1 MPGQYPY
8 RVFISHTSELRRIPS
23 GLSFVGAAEEAI
35 AQAGAVIINMKY
47 FTSSDQPPAEVCR
60 QAIRDSDIYV
70 GIVGFIYGSPVRDQ
84 PDKSYTELEFDT
96 ATELG
101 KPRLVFLLGDDTPG
115 TKELYVDLEY
125 GDRQQ
130 NFRSRLR
137 DSGIT
142 TSDVTNPHE
151 LQAGLLRALLDHDQ
165 SDREAADS
173 QENKWGYIHAA
184 MCRRLAAVMVD
195 AVRLLMIRSS
205 PLAHRSN
212 SARYDE
218 FLKIA
223 RDHFEDL
230 GHNISALPAIGDSRQ
245 YEKSRDIELLIQWL
259 LRTFALNP
267 SVARVSPYEI
277 QNVRKALNQ
286 TAEYFKL
293 YPGPAEDAFEATT
306 ALALRNCAQHPAI
319 DADADAVFRTRQ
331 SLQTKAIAMHQRD
344 VGPGILM
351 DIDNELA
358 VRYFAIDCHLL
369 DAVRRP

>member
-1 MPGQYPY
+1 
-8 RVFISHTSELRRIPS
+8 VFISHTSELRRIPS
-23 GLSFVGAAEEAI
+23 GLSFVDAAEEAI
-35 AQAGAVIINMKY
+35 TQAGAAIIDMKY

-60 QAIRDSDIYV
+60 QAVRDSDIYV
-70 GIVGFIYGSPVRDQ
+70 AIVGFIYGSPVRDQ
-84 PDKSYTELEFDT
+84 PDQSYTELEFGT

-115 TKELYVDLEY
+115 TKELYVDLSY
-125 GDRQQ
+125 GVRQQ
-130 NFRSRLR
+130 NFRSHLR

-142 TSDVTNPHE
+142 ISIVTNPHE
-151 LQAGLLRALLDHDQ
+151 LQTGLLRALLDHNQ
-165 SDREAADS
+165 PDREA
-173 QENKWGYIHAA
+173 NKWGFVHAA
-184 MCRRLAAVMVD
+184 MCRRIAAVMVD
-195 AVRLLMIRSS
+195 AVRLLMTRSS

-230 GHNISALPAIGDSRQ
+230 GHNISALPAIGDARQ
-245 YEKSRDIELLIQWL
+245 YEKSREIESRIQWL

-267 SVARVSPYEI
+267 GVARASPYEI
-277 QNVRKALNQ
+277 ENARKALSQ

-306 ALALRNCAQHPAI
+306 ALVLRNRPERPSI
-319 DADADAVFRTRQ
+319 DADADAVFRARQ
-331 SLQTKAIAMHQRD
+331 SLQTRAIGMHERD

-351 DIDNELA
+351 DVDNELA
-358 VRYFAIDCHLL
+358 VRYVAIDYYLL
-369 DAVRRP
+369 DGIHVV

>member
-1 MPGQYPY
+1 VPGESPH

-23 GLSFVGAAEEAI
+23 GLSFVDAAQEAI
-35 AQAGAVIINMKY
+35 TQAGAATIDMKY

-70 GIVGFIYGSPVRDQ
+70 AIVGFIYGSPVRDQ

-130 NFRSRLR
+130 AFRSRLR

-142 TSDVTNPHE
+142 ISIVTNPHE
-151 LQAGLLRALLDHDQ
+151 LQAGLAQALLNRNQ

-173 QENKWGYIHAA
+173 QANKWGYIHAA
-184 MCRRLAAVMVD
+184 MCRRLAAAMVD
-195 AVRLLMIRSS
+195 VVRLLMIRSS

-218 FLKIA
+218 FLRIA

-230 GHNISALPAIGDSRQ
+230 GHNISALPVIGDARQ
-245 YEKSRDIELLIQWL
+245 YEKSRDIESRIQWL

-267 SVARVSPYEI
+267 GVARASTYEI
-277 QNVRKALNQ
+277 ENARKALNQ

-306 ALALRNCAQHPAI
+306 ALALRNCAERPSI
-319 DADADAVFRTRQ
+319 DADADAVFRARQ
-331 SLQTKAIAMHQRD
+331 SLQTMAMAIHKRD

-351 DIDNELA
+351 DVDNDLA
-358 VRYFAIDCHLL
+358 LRYFAIDCHLL
-369 DAVRRP
+369 DAVRSP

>member
-1 MPGQYPY
+1 MPGEYPD

-23 GLSFVGAAEEAI
+23 GLSFVDAAEEAI
-35 AQAGAVIINMKY
+35 TQAGAAIIDMKY

-70 GIVGFIYGSPVRDQ
+70 AIVGFIYGSPVRDQ
-84 PDKSYTELEFDT
+84 PDNSYTELEFDT

-115 TKELYVDLEY
+115 TKELYVDNEY
-125 GDRQQ
+125 GVRQQ

-142 TSDVTNPHE
+142 ISIVTNPHE
-151 LQAGLLRALLDHDQ
+151 LQADLLRALLDRNQ

-173 QENKWGYIHAA
+173 QANKWGYIHAA
-184 MCRRLAAVMVD
+184 MCRRIAAVMVD

-230 GHNISALPAIGDSRQ
+230 SHNISALPVIGDSRQ
-245 YEKSRDIELLIQWL
+245 YEKSREIELLIQWL

-267 SVARVSPYEI
+267 SVARASTYEI
-277 QNVRKALNQ
+277 ENVRKALSQ
-286 TAEYFKL
+286 TVEYFKL
-293 YPGPAEDAFEATT
+293 YSGPAEDAFEATT

-319 DADADAVFRTRQ
+319 DADADAVFRARQ

-351 DIDNELA
+351 DVDNELA

-369 DAVRRP
+369 DAIPRP

>member
-1 MPGQYPY
+1 MPGQPPR
-8 RVFISHTSELRRIPS
+8 RVFISHSSELRRLPS
-23 GLSFVGAAEEAI
+23 GLSFVDAAEEAI
-35 AQAGAVIINMKY
+35 TQAGAAIIDMKY

-70 GIVGFIYGSPVRDQ
+70 AIVGFIYGSPVRDQ
-84 PDKSYTELEFDT
+84 PGKSYTELEFDS

-130 NFRSRLR
+130 DFRSRLR

-142 TSDVTNPHE
+142 ISIVASPHE
-151 LQAGLLRALLDHDQ
+151 LQAGLLRALLDHNKP
-165 SDREAADS
+165 DREAADS
-173 QENKWGYIHAA
+173 QADKWGYVHAA

-205 PLAHRSN
+205 PRAHRSN

-245 YEKSRDIELLIQWL
+245 YEKSREIELRIQWL

-267 SVARVSPYEI
+267 GVARASPYEI
-277 QNVRKALNQ
+277 ENVRKALNQ

-306 ALALRNCAQHPAI
+306 ALALRNCAERPSI

-331 SLQTKAIAMHQRD
+331 SLQTMAIAMHQRD

-351 DIDNELA
+351 DVDNELA

-369 DAVRRP
+369 DAIRSP

>member
-1 MPGQYPY
+1 VPGQHPR

-23 GLSFVGAAEEAI
+23 GRSFVDAAEEAI
-35 AQAGAVIINMKY
+35 TQAGGVIIDMKY

-60 QAIRDSDIYV
+60 RAIRETDIYV
-70 GIVGFIYGSPVRDQ
+70 AIVGFIYGSPVRDQ
-84 PDKSYTELEFDT
+84 VDKSYTELEFDT

-115 TKELYVDLEY
+115 TKELYVDLKY

-130 NFRSRLR
+130 DFRSRLR
-137 DSGIT
+137 DAGIT
-142 TSDVTNPHE
+142 TSDVTNPPE
-151 LQAGLLRALLDHDQ
+151 LQADLLQALLGLNQ
-165 SDREAADS
+165 SGREAADS
-173 QENKWGYIHAA
+173 QANKWGNVHAA
-184 MCRRLAAVMVD
+184 MCRRIAAVMVD
-195 AVRLLMIRSS
+195 VVRLLMVRSS

-230 GHNISALPAIGDSRQ
+230 SHHISALPAIGDSRQ
-245 YEKSRDIELLIQWL
+245 YDESGEIEMRIQWL

-267 SVARVSPYEI
+267 SIAHASPREI
-277 QNVRKALNQ
+277 PIVREAMNLALK
-286 TAEYFKL
+286 YFKL
-293 YPGPAEDAFEATT
+293 YPGPANDAFEATT
-306 ALALRNCAQHPAI
+306 ALVLRNYAEHPSI
-319 DADADAVFRTRQ
+319 NTDADAVFRARQ
-331 SLQTKAIAMHQRD
+331 SLQTMAIAMHERD

-351 DIDNELA
+351 DVDNELA

-369 DAVRRP
+369 DAVRTP

>member
-1 MPGQYPY
+1 
-8 RVFISHTSELRRIPS
+8 
-23 GLSFVGAAEEAI
+23 
-35 AQAGAVIINMKY
+35 MKY

-70 GIVGFIYGSPVRDQ
+70 AIVGFIYGSPVRDQ

-142 TSDVTNPHE
+142 TSDVANPHE
-151 LQAGLLRALLDHDQ
+151 LQACLLRALLDHNQ

-173 QENKWGYIHAA
+173 QANKWGYIHAA

-205 PLAHRSN
+205 PRAHRSIRLDMT
-212 SARYDE
+212 SSSRSPE
-218 FLKIA
+218 T
-223 RDHFEDL
+223 
-230 GHNISALPAIGDSRQ
+230 ISKTL
-245 YEKSRDIELLIQWL
+245 
-259 LRTFALNP
+259 
-267 SVARVSPYEI
+267 
-277 QNVRKALNQ
+277 
-286 TAEYFKL
+286 
-293 YPGPAEDAFEATT
+293 ATT
-306 ALALRNCAQHPAI
+306 YQPFLRSVNHVNTISPA
-319 DADADAVFRTRQ
+319 RL
-331 SLQTKAIAMHQRD
+331 S
-344 VGPGILM
+344 
-351 DIDNELA
+351 
-358 VRYFAIDCHLL
+358 C
-369 DAVRRP
+369 